1 MLSRL
6 FGHRSRDPQPGRGE
20 RPGGAVLAPAVARPG
35 GPDVELPPAAEML
48 DAWRQEVARGA
59 IALHGRYPLADA
71 ERGHAERLLVRLA
84 IDVEF
89 VIRQPSQAAQEAF
102 AVAADP

>member
-6 FGHRSRDPQPGRGE
+6 FGRRSGDRDRGRGG
-20 RPGGAVLAPAVARPG
+20 RAGAASRTPPAGVP
-35 GPDVELPPAAEML
+35 EIQLPPAAEML
-48 DAWRQEVARGA
+48 DAWRQEVARVA
-59 IALHGRYPLADA
+59 IELDGRHRLLDA

-84 IDVEF
+84 VDLEF

-102 AVAADP
+102 AV